1 MNIFYKEKKKY
12 EQIEIPKEL
21 NEIVSQAVASSGRH
35 KRNYPSRSSIV
46 RLISIA
52 AAAVLVI
59 FTIGLNTS
67 ESLAKELGSVPILG
81 GLVKILTFRSYEE
94 QKENVNISVQI
105 PEIVT
110 DESVNEPNIIT
121 DINAEIDKYM
131 SDYVTDA
138 QTRLEE
144 YKTAFLETGGT
155 EEEWNSRN
163 FEVKADYKITC
174 QNEDYLSFV
183 ISGVENWTSA
193 YAVTYFYNINLNT
206 GKETTLKELL
216 GEDYIN
222 IANANILNQ
231 IQQRIQE
238 NPDYTYF
245 DEDMGGFQTIT
256 DTARFYINENGN
268 PVITFEKY
276 EIAPGFMG
284 PQEFEIP
291 LPETIG

>member
-1 MNIFYKEKKKY
+1 MNIFYKEKKSY

-21 NEIVSQAVASSGRH
+21 NEIVSQAVASSCRH
-35 KRNYPSRSSIV
+35 KGNYRSRSIV

-52 AAAVLVI
+52 AAAVLAV

-81 GLVKILTFRSYEE
+81 RLVKVLTFRSYEE
-94 QKENVNISVQI
+94 QKDNVNISVHI

-110 DESVNEPNIIT
+110 EELVNEPNMIT

-131 SDYVTDA
+131 SDYIADA
-138 QTRLEE
+138 QTRLLE

-155 EEEWNSRN
+155 EEEWSSRN
-163 FEVKADYKITC
+163 FEVKADYEITC

-183 ISGVENWTSA
+183 ISGVENWNSA
-193 YAVTYFYNINLNT
+193 YAVTYFYNINLDT

-216 GEDYIN
+216 GGDYIN
-222 IANANILNQ
+222 IANANILSQ
-231 IQQRIQE
+231 MQQRILE

-245 DEDMGGFQTIT
+245 GEDMDGFQTIT
-256 DTARFYINENGN
+256 DTTRFYINEKGN

-291 LPETIG
+291 LPEATG

>member
-1 MNIFYKEKKKY
+1 MNIFYEEKKKY

-21 NEIVSQAVASSGRH
+21 NEIVSQAVASSDRH
-35 KRNYPSRSSIV
+35 KRNYRSRSIV

-52 AAAVLVI
+52 AAAVLAV
-59 FTIGLNTS
+59 FTIGVNTS
-67 ESLAKELGSVPILG
+67 ESLAKELGGVPILG
-81 GLVKILTFRSYEE
+81 GLVKVLTFRSYEE
-94 QKENVNISVQI
+94 QKDNVNISVHI

-110 DESVNEPNIIT
+110 EELVNEPKMLI

-131 SDYVTDA
+131 SDYIADA
-138 QTRLEE
+138 QTRLLE

-183 ISGVENWTSA
+183 ISGVEDWNSA
-193 YAVTYFYNINLNT
+193 YAVSRFYNINLNT
-206 GKETTLKELL
+206 GKEATLKELL
-216 GEDYIN
+216 GGDYIN

-231 IQQRIQE
+231 MQQRILE

-245 DEDMGGFQTIT
+245 GEDMDGFQTIT
-256 DTARFYINENGN
+256 DKTRFYINEKGN

-291 LPETIG
+291 LPETTG

>member
-1 MNIFYKEKKKY
+1 MNIFYKEKKSY

-35 KRNYPSRSSIV
+35 KGNYRSRSIV

-52 AAAVLVI
+52 AAAVLAV

-81 GLVKILTFRSYEE
+81 GLVKVLTFRSYEE
-94 QKENVNISVQI
+94 QKDNVNISVHI

-110 DESVNEPNIIT
+110 EELVNEPNMIT

-131 SDYVTDA
+131 SDYIADA
-138 QTRLEE
+138 QKRLLE

-155 EEEWNSRN
+155 EEEWSSRN

-183 ISGVENWTSA
+183 ISGVENWNSA
-193 YAVTYFYNINLNT
+193 YAVSYFYNINLDT

-216 GEDYIN
+216 GGDYIN

-231 IQQRIQE
+231 MQQRILE
-238 NPDYTYF
+238 NPDCTYF
-245 DEDMGGFQTIT
+245 GEDMDGFQTIT
-256 DTARFYINENGN
+256 DTTRFYINEKGN

-291 LPETIG
+291 LPETTG

>member
-1 MNIFYKEKKKY
+1 MNIFYKEKKSY
-12 EQIEIPKEL
+12 EQIEVPKEL

-35 KRNYPSRSSIV
+35 KGIYRSRSIV

-52 AAAVLVI
+52 AAAVLAV

-94 QKENVNISVQI
+94 QKDNVNISVHI

-110 DESVNEPNIIT
+110 EELVNEPNMIT

-131 SDYVTDA
+131 SDYIADA
-138 QTRLEE
+138 QTRLLE

-155 EEEWNSRN
+155 EEEWSSQN
-163 FEVKADYKITC
+163 FEVKADYEITC

-183 ISGVENWTSA
+183 ISGVENWNSA
-193 YAVTYFYNINLNT
+193 YAVTYFYNINLDT
-206 GKETTLKELL
+206 GKEATLKELL
-216 GEDYIN
+216 GGDYIN

-231 IQQRIQE
+231 MQQRILE

-245 DEDMGGFQTIT
+245 GEDMDGFQTIT
-256 DTARFYINENGN
+256 DTTRFYINEKGN

-291 LPETIG
+291 LPETTG

>member
-1 MNIFYKEKKKY
+1 MNIFYKEKKSY
-12 EQIEIPKEL
+12 EQIEVPKEL
-21 NEIVSQAVASSGRH
+21 NEIVSQAVASSDRH
-35 KRNYPSRSSIV
+35 KRNYRSRSIV

-52 AAAVLVI
+52 AAAVLAV
-59 FTIGLNTS
+59 FTIGVNTS
-67 ESLAKELGSVPILG
+67 ESLAKELGGVPILG
-81 GLVKILTFRSYEE
+81 GLVKVLTFRSYEE
-94 QKENVNISVQI
+94 QKDNVNISVHI

-110 DESVNEPNIIT
+110 EELVNEPKMLI

-131 SDYVTDA
+131 SDYIADA
-138 QTRLEE
+138 QTRLLE

-183 ISGVENWTSA
+183 ISGVEDWNSA
-193 YAVTYFYNINLNT
+193 YAVSRFYNINLNT
-206 GKETTLKELL
+206 GKEATLKELL
-216 GEDYIN
+216 GGDYIN
-222 IANANILNQ
+222 IANANILSQ
-231 IQQRIQE
+231 MQQRILE

-245 DEDMGGFQTIT
+245 DEDMDGFQTIT
-256 DTARFYINENGN
+256 DKTRFYINEKGN

-291 LPETIG
+291 LPETTG